1 MLKSM
6 TGYGKISEVKDS
18 KKIIIEIKS
27 LNSKSFNP
35 YIKIPEL
42 YNEKEIDIKNIL
54 FNNLKGGKIN
64 FTMQIEDENSINNIL
79 NKKTVNNYLNQL
91 TDIAEE
97 NKIDIKNEQILQA
110 VLRLPD
116 ILTTEEL
123 FIDENEWTFIR
134 ELINKAILKID
145 SFRLQEGK
153 VLEKDI
159 IEKIIA
165 IKELIP
171 KIESFEDERIESVKN
186 RLNIKLND
194 YINLNEQNKDRFE
207 QEIIYYLDKFDI
219 NEEKIRLKNHCEY
232 FTETIKSKEPVGTK
246 LGFIA
251 QEIGREINTIGSKAN
266 HSEIQKTVVIMKDNL
281 GKAKE
286 QLLNV
291 L

>member
-1 MLKSM
+1 M
-6 TGYGKISEVKDS
+6 TGYGKISKIEDS

-42 YNEKEIDIKNIL
+42 YYEKEIDIKNIL

-64 FTMQIEDENSINNIL
+64 FTLQIEDENNINNKL

-91 TDIAEE
+91 IEIAED
-97 NKIDIKNEQILQA
+97 NDLDFKNEQILQA
-110 VLRLPD
+110 VMRLPD
-116 ILTTEEL
+116 ILKTDEL
-123 FIDENEWTFIR
+123 SLNDNEWV
-134 ELINKAILKID
+134 LIKKLIHRTIDKID
-145 SFRLQEGK
+145 SFRLQEGEA
-153 VLEKDI
+153 LEKDI
-159 IEKIIA
+159 SGKIIT

-171 KIESFEDERIESVKN
+171 KIESYEDERIDHVKN
-186 RLNIKLND
+186 RLNSKLND
-194 YINLNEQNKDRFE
+194 FLKTDEQNKERFE
-207 QEIIYYLDKFDI
+207 QEIIYYLDKFDL
-219 NEEKIRLKNHCEY
+219 NEEKIRLTNHCEY
-232 FTETIKSKEPVGTK
+232 FFETMKSTEPIGSK

-266 HSEIQKTVVIMKDNL
+266 HSEIQKIVVVMKDNL
-281 GKAKE
+281 GKIKE

>member
-6 TGYGKISEVKDS
+6 TGYGKISEVKGL

-27 LNSKSFNP
+27 LNSKGFNP

-54 FNNLKGGKIN
+54 FNNLKGGKVN

-116 ILTTEEL
+116 ILTAEEL
-123 FIDENEWTFIR
+123 VIDENEWTFIK

-153 VLEKDI
+153 ALEKDI
-159 IEKIIA
+159 TEKIIT

-232 FTETIKSKEPVGTK
+232 FTETMKSKEPVGTK

>member
-1 MLKSM
+1 MLRSM
-6 TGYGKISEVKDS
+6 TGYGKISEIKDS

-42 YNEKEIDIKNIL
+42 YYEKEIDIKNIL
-54 FNNLKGGKIN
+54 FNNMKGGKIN
-64 FTMQIEDENSINNIL
+64 FTLQIEDENNINNKL

-91 TDIAEE
+91 IEIAED
-97 NKIDIKNEQILQA
+97 NDIDIKNEQILQA
-110 VLRLPD
+110 VMKLPD
-116 ILTTEEL
+116 ILKNEEL
-123 FIDENEWTFIR
+123 SLNNNEWL
-134 ELINKAILKID
+134 LIKKLIHRTIDKID

-153 VLEKDI
+153 ALEKDI
-159 IEKIIA
+159 SGKVIT

-171 KIESFEDERIESVKN
+171 KIESYEDERIDHVKS
-186 RLNIKLND
+186 RLNSKLND
-194 YINLNEQNKDRFE
+194 FLNTDEQNKERFE
-207 QEIIYYLDKFDI
+207 QEIIYYLDKFDL
-219 NEEKIRLKNHCEY
+219 NEEKIRLTNHLEY
-232 FTETIKSKEPVGTK
+232 FFETMKSTEPVGSK

-266 HSEIQKTVVIMKDNL
+266 HSEIQKIVVVMKDNL
-281 GKAKE
+281 GKIKE

>member
-6 TGYGKISEVKDS
+6 TGYGKISEVKGL

-27 LNSKSFNP
+27 LNSKGFNP

-54 FNNLKGGKIN
+54 FNNLKGGKVN

-116 ILTTEEL
+116 ILTAEEL
-123 FIDENEWTFIR
+123 VIDENEWTFIK

-153 VLEKDI
+153 ALEKDI
-159 IEKIIA
+159 TKKIIA

-232 FTETIKSKEPVGTK
+232 FTETMKSKEPVGTK

>member
-1 MLKSM
+1 MLRSM
-6 TGYGKISEVKDS
+6 TGYGKISEIIDS

-64 FTMQIEDENSINNIL
+64 FTLQIEDDNNINNKL

-91 TDIAEE
+91 IEIAED
-97 NKIDIKNEQILQA
+97 NNIDIKNEQILQA
-110 VLRLPD
+110 VLRLPE
-116 ILTTEEL
+116 ILKTEEAS
-123 FIDENEWTFIR
+123 IEEAEWTLVK
-134 ELINKAILKID
+134 ELIHKTIIEID

-153 VLEKDI
+153 ALEKDI
-159 IEKIIA
+159 SGKIIT

-171 KIESFEDERIESVKN
+171 KIESFEDERIETVRN
-186 RLNIKLND
+186 RLNTKLND
-194 YINLNEQNKDRFE
+194 YIKTDEQNKDRFE
-207 QEIIYYLDKFDI
+207 QEIIYYLDKFDL
-219 NEEKIRLKNHCEY
+219 NEEKTRLKNHCEY
-232 FTETIKSKEPVGTK
+232 FSETMNSTEPVGTK

-266 HSEIQKTVVIMKDNL
+266 HSEIQKIVVIMKDNL
-281 GKAKE
+281 GKVKE

>member
-1 MLKSM
+1 M
-6 TGYGKISEVKDS
+6 TGYGKISKIEDS

-42 YNEKEIDIKNIL
+42 YYEKEIDIKNIL

-64 FTMQIEDENSINNIL
+64 FTLQIEDENNINNKL

-91 TDIAEE
+91 IEIAED
-97 NKIDIKNEQILQA
+97 NDLDFKNEQILQA
-110 VLRLPD
+110 VMRLPD
-116 ILTTEEL
+116 ILKTDEL
-123 FIDENEWTFIR
+123 SLNDNEWV
-134 ELINKAILKID
+134 LIKKLIHRTIDKID

-153 VLEKDI
+153 ALEKDI
-159 IEKIIA
+159 SGKIIT

-171 KIESFEDERIESVKN
+171 KIESYEDERIDHVKN
-186 RLNIKLND
+186 RLNSKLND
-194 YINLNEQNKDRFE
+194 FLKTDEQNKERFE
-207 QEIIYYLDKFDI
+207 QEIIYYLDKFDL
-219 NEEKIRLKNHCEY
+219 NEEKIRLTNHCEY
-232 FTETIKSKEPVGTK
+232 FFETMKSTEPIGSK

-266 HSEIQKTVVIMKDNL
+266 HSEIQKIVVVMKDNL
-281 GKAKE
+281 GKIKE

>member
-232 FTETIKSKEPVGTK
+232 FTETMKSKEPVGTK